1 LTQNTRRQLTLF
13 VKKEDAAV
21 IESIRSRFNPV
32 QQQLIDCHVTLCR
45 EDEIADLEKVLSNLR
60 TNQLNEITIQFGPA
74 IRFDNG
80 KGVLLPAVGDNH
92 VFQQLRLIILEGT
105 ASSIRRH
112 EPHITL
118 MHPKN
123 ATCADEVFE
132 IIQQTIFPQVF
143 RFTEVCLIEQI
154 NGGAWKI
161 IQTFSLK
168 ER

>member
-1 LTQNTRRQLTLF
+1 M
-13 VKKEDAAV
+13 KKQDAAV
-21 IESIRSRFNPV
+21 IESIRSRFNPL

-45 EDEIADLEKVLSNLR
+45 EDEIADLEKVLKNLQR
-60 TNQLNEITIQFGPA
+60 NKLNAITIQFGPA
-74 IRFDNG
+74 IRFENG
-80 KGVLLPAVGDNH
+80 KGVLLPFDGDYYT
-92 VFQQLRLIILEGT
+92 FQELRLNILEGT
-105 ASSIRRH
+105 TSSIRRH

-123 ATCADEVFE
+123 ATCTDEVFE

-143 RFTEVCLIEQI
+143 RFTEVSLIEQI
-154 NGGAWKI
+154 NGGVWKI

>member
-1 LTQNTRRQLTLF
+1 MTQNTRRQLTLF

-80 KGVLLPAVGDNH
+80 KGVLLPAAGDNH
-92 VFQQLRLIILEGT
+92 VFQQLRLKILEGT

-123 ATCADEVFE
+123 ATCTDEVFE

-143 RFTEVCLIEQI
+143 YFTEVSLIEQV
-154 NGGAWKI
+154 NGGAWKMLDN
-161 IQTFSLK
+161 FLL
-168 ER
+168 EGV

>member
-13 VKKEDAAV
+13 VKKQDAIA
-21 IESIRSRFNPV
+21 IESIRSTFNPV

-45 EDEIADLEKVLSNLR
+45 EDEIGDLEKVLNNLR
-60 TNQLNEITIQFGPA
+60 ANKLNVITIQFGPA

-92 VFQQLRLIILEGT
+92 LFQQLRLKILEGT

-123 ATCADEVFE
+123 ATCTDEVFE
-132 IIQQTIFPQVF
+132 IIQQTIHPQVF
-143 RFTEVCLIEQI
+143 RFTEVSLIEQI
-154 NGGAWKI
+154 NGGVWKI

>member
-1 LTQNTRRQLTLF
+1 MTTNTRQQLTLF

-32 QQQLIDCHVTLCR
+32 QQQLIACHATLCR
-45 EDEIADLEKVLSNLR
+45 EDEIANLEKVLNNLR
-60 TNQLNEITIQFGPA
+60 TNKSNAITIQFGSA

-80 KGVLLPAVGDNH
+80 KGVLLPAVGNNH
-92 VFQQLRLIILEGT
+92 VFQQLRLRILEGT
-105 ASSIRRH
+105 ATSIRRH

-123 ATCADEVFE
+123 ATCSDEVFE

-143 RFTEVCLIEQI
+143 RFTEVSLIEQVN
-154 NGGAWKI
+154 NGPWKVLEN
-161 IQTFSLK
+161 FLL
-168 ER
+168 EGD

>member
-1 LTQNTRRQLTLF
+1 MTPNTRRQLTLF
-13 VKKEDAAV
+13 VKKQDAAV

-32 QQQLIDCHVTLCR
+32 QQELIDCHVTLCR
-45 EDEIADLEKVLSNLR
+45 EDEIADLEKVLKNLR
-60 TNQLNEITIQFGPA
+60 TNKLNAITIQFGPA

-80 KGVLLPAVGDNH
+80 KGVLLPAVSDNH
-92 VFQQLRLIILEGT
+92 VFQQLRLKILEGT

-123 ATCADEVFE
+123 ATCTNEIFE

-143 RFTEVCLIEQI
+143 RFTEVSLIEQV
-154 NGGAWKI
+154 NGGAWKMLDK
-161 IQTFSLK
+161 FLL
-168 ER
+168 EGE